1 MNRSGVDV
9 HFVLR
14 MTHIPRAPGEPP
26 IHLLSQ
32 QANHPLPGSTT
43 GEPPSHSP
51 GGFDGAPVSG
61 PLEEAAPLLQL
72 EHTKPALVIS
82 PSWHS
87 DLHFT
92 QGEDDMKEGMSS
104 WHEGAPPSKSPGRNS
119 GTANVD
125 FQKSSVVGLACH

>member
-1 MNRSGVDV
+1 M
-9 HFVLR
+9 HFALR
-14 MTHIPRAPGEPP
+14 MTHIPRAPGEAN
-26 IHLLSQ
+26 HLLLSQ

-72 EHTKPALVIS
+72 EHTKPAVVQS
-82 PSWHS
+82 PSWS
-87 DLHFT
+87 SYLHPT
-92 QGEDDMKEGMSS
+92 QANDDMKEGMSLWS
-104 WHEGAPPSKSPGRNS
+104 EGGPPSNCVGQNA
-119 GTANVD
+119 GAANVD